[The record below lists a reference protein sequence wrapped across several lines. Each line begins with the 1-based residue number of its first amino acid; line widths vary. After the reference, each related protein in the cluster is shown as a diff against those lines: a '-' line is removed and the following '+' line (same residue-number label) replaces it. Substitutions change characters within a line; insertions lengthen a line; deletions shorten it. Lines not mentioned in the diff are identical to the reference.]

1 MPPAS
6 RACAVRYP
14 LSTEAALEDV
24 NSFPLG
30 LRARVAWCDALH
42 IPGAL

>member
-6 RACAVRYP
+6 RACAARYP

-24 NSFPLG
+24 SSFPFG
-30 LRARVAWCDALH
+30 LRARVTRCDALH
-42 IPGAL
+42 KPGAL